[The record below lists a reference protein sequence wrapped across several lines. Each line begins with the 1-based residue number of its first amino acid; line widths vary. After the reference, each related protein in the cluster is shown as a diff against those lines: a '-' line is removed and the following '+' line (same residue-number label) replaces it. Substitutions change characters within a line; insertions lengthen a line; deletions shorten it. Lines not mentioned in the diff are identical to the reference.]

1 MHDLLVVGGGLAG
14 LSAAWSARQADVLLL
29 EKSDRVGGRIRSE
42 RRGDYWLNWGAHVFS
57 GPGSATDE
65 LLRATGVRAAPVPG
79 NLTALAMN
87 GRLLTTGRVEMYPF
101 RVPMPLASRVAAL
114 HAGVKVRIGVRRY
127 ARVVTPRPG
136 EDYIARQQRIYDFE
150 SARSFRDFLGR
161 LPPDADALFRPT
173 VTRSAGE
180 PEEISAGAGLGY
192 FHLVWNRG
200 EGLSRNIVGGP
211 SELTEA
217 IAAGLG
223 SRVVRRATVREVILH
238 ENHVEVTYQGDARE
252 RTLLARQ
259 VVMATAAPVT
269 REVVQN
275 LPDDLGAA
283 LARIVYGPYV
293 SAAFL
298 TNEAGPAPW
307 DDCYAIASPKRS
319 FNVVFNMSS
328 VIRAGERQRTPGSS
342 IMVFSPARLAR
353 ALIDRDDAEVIGTY
367 LRDLEEI
374 FPAFGSL
381 VIEARV
387 QRWPLGLAYCFPG
400 RGQLQ
405 SVLLRPRK
413 RLALSGD
420 YLGTLYTETAVQ
432 TGRRA
437 GRQALGALAA

>member
-1 MHDLLVVGGGLAG
+1 
-14 LSAAWSARQADVLLL
+14 
-29 EKSDRVGGRIRSE
+29 
-42 RRGDYWLNWGAHVFS
+42 
-57 GPGSATDE
+57 
-65 LLRATGVRAAPVPG
+65 
-79 NLTALAMN
+79 
-87 GRLLTTGRVEMYPF
+87 
-101 RVPMPLASRVAAL
+101 
-114 HAGVKVRIGVRRY
+114 
-127 ARVVTPRPG
+127 
-136 EDYIARQQRIYDFE
+136 
-150 SARSFRDFLGR
+150 
-161 LPPDADALFRPT
+161 LFRPT